1 MQQVNPAQQARR
13 IEVGKIRTAIEEAIP
28 VDVEVTSIL
37 LALAD
42 VTRSYTSLLIRL
54 LEEAPDKTQVPEEPD

>member
-28 VDVEVTSIL
+28 VDIL
-37 LALAD
+37 RIYVLK
-42 VTRSYTSLLIRL
+42 SSC
-54 LEEAPDKTQVPEEPD
+54 QM

>member
-1 MQQVNPAQQARR
+1 MQITPAQQARR

-42 VTRSYTSLLIRL
+42 LTRSYTSLLIRL
-54 LEEAPDKTQVPEEPD
+54 LEANPDEEQVPESID